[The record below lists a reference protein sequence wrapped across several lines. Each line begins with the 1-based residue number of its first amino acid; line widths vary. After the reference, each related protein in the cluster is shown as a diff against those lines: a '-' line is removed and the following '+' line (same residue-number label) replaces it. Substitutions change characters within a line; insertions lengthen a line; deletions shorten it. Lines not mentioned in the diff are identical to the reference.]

1 MDGNKKYEEIYIECP
16 NCERSIKKENVICPY
31 CQYNLEDGAELE
43 KEHFYEKKWF
53 WIIAVIVIVV
63 FVIANS
69 NKSEES
75 NKNDNSTSITNNQKN
90 DSNIT
95 SKTNSTISAIEK
107 RTVSVVDFS
116 QMSKEEIKNWCA
128 INALQCNFTEVYSD
142 IIKKGEFVSQNI
154 AANMPAYEGKII
166 TITYSKGKEPTTG
179 QKNALSTAKSYL
191 AYTAFSYSGLIKQL
205 EYEGFSKEEAVYG
218 VDNCGADWKEQAA
231 KMAKSYMNYSS
242 FSRKGLIE
250 QLKYEGFTNEQ
261 SEYGA
266 STVGY

>member
-69 NKSEES
+69 NKSEKS
-75 NKNDNSTSITNNQKN
+75 NKNDNSTTNSITNNQKN

-95 SKTNSTISAIEK
+95 SKTNSTIEK

-154 AANMPAYEGKII
+154 AANMPAYEGNII

-205 EYEGFSKEEAVYG
+205 EYEGFPKEEAVYG

>member
-1 MDGNKKYEEIYIECP
+1 MDDNKKYEDIYIECP

-31 CQYNLEDGAELE
+31 CQYNLENGAELE
-43 KEHFYEKKWF
+43 KEHFYEKKWL
-53 WIIAVIVIVV
+53 WIVAVIVIVV
-63 FVIANS
+63 FVIVNL

-90 DSNIT
+90 NSNVT
-95 SKTNSTISAIEK
+95 SKTNADIEK
-107 RTVSVVDFS
+107 RKVVSVADFS
-116 QMSKEEIKNWCA
+116 QMSKEEIKSWCST
-128 INALQCNFTEVYSD
+128 NALQCNFTEVYSS
-142 IIKKGEFVSQNI
+142 ILEKGEFVSQSI
-154 AANMPAYEGKII
+154 EANMPAYEGSII

-179 QKNALSTAKSYL
+179 QKNALSMAKSYL
-191 AYTAFSYSGLIKQL
+191 TYTAFSYSGLVKQL
-205 EYEGFSKEEAVYG
+205 EYEGFSEEEATYG

-250 QLKYEGFTNEQ
+250 QLEYEGFTNEQ